1 MTYSRFTVLMAPRM
15 RGVALLAA
23 TAFAGFASVQ
33 LPAITMAASSDKVA
47 ENGIRQCRPEPE
59 GGCIGITKRSAC
71 LVHLQCRWANDAAGG
86 NCRPIACWI

>member
-1 MTYSRFTVLMAPRM
+1 MAPRM

-23 TAFAGFASVQ
+23 AAFFAGFASGQ
-33 LPAITMAASSDKVA
+33 LPAITIMAASSDKVA
-47 ENGIRQCRPEPE
+47 ENGIPQCRPEPE

-86 NCRPIACWI
+86 NCQPIACWV